1 MCIRDSSEGEVK
13 VVDAQKFTLI
23 KPVKKAHMIFVTT
36 MAWNP
41 KGNVVLSGS
50 ADASGLATKIDKQ
63 SWTLRLILWFTVLV
77 ILILAWVTLL
87 SALFPDPLAKA
98 LESGDYAK
106 AAQVVADYFSEGK
119 NPASVAET
127 IEEVIEDA
135 AQHLAS
141 RDEL

>member
-1 MCIRDSSEGEVK
+1 M
-13 VVDAQKFTLI
+13 
-23 KPVKKAHMIFVTT
+23 
-36 MAWNP
+36 
-41 KGNVVLSGS
+41 
-50 ADASGLATKIDKQ
+50 
-63 SWTLRLILWFTVLV
+63 LV